1 MNKYILVAFLDY
13 NWWSQ
18 EILSV
23 GGESQEE
30 GRFLKIKK
38 KTAISLQFEKE

>member
-38 KTAISLQFEKE
+38 IAISAQFEKE